1 MDAGVNAHDPTR
13 ALLDAAFPFHLV
25 VDRDL
30 VVDGVGRSMARLAP
44 HVARGTVLTDHLQ
57 LIAPPQPLTG
67 DTLDALQ
74 GSLTLFA
81 LLGSEVILRCQV
93 IPAARERRAELLA
106 LLISPW
112 VTDPSH
118 LEQLGLHLSDF
129 APHDPTPD
137 FAILAQA
144 QATAMA
150 DVRRLA
156 DRLQEIEA
164 ERVRLAEAERALARD
179 LDALPDLLL
188 RLDRNG
194 VILDDRCSGRH
205 AGGGPLVGV
214 EAGASFPEL
223 ADHLIG
229 ALHRAFASGTTQS
242 FDTERHLNGVPSYL
256 EARVVRCSDDEALLL
271 IRDVTERRSL
281 EIQLAY
287 QAFHDSLTG
296 LANRDLFIDRLNQ
309 VMLRRDGRS
318 WIGVLFVDLDDFKL
332 VNDTRGH
339 SAGDALLIE
348 VSERLQATV
357 READTVARFGGDEFA
372 VLVECEGVGGPV
384 EAARRIVRAL
394 QQPIASAGVEFQVG
408 ASVGVVVV
416 SDRSVGAEELL
427 RRADVAMY
435 QAKAA
440 GKNGVAVYRPGMD
453 AELTRDGR
461 MRH

>member
-1 MDAGVNAHDPTR
+1 MGTGLTAHDPLL

-30 VVDGVGRSMARLAP
+30 VVDGIGRSMARLAP
-44 HVARGTVLTDHLQ
+44 HLGPGAALADHLE
-57 LIAPPQPLTG
+57 LIAPPQPLTH
-67 DTLDALQ
+67 DALVSLQ

-81 LLGSEVILRCQV
+81 LRGSGVVLRCQV
-93 IPAARERRAELLA
+93 LPAARRRRSDLLA

-112 VTDPSH
+112 VTEPSR
-118 LEQLGLHLSDF
+118 LEQLGLRLSDF

-137 FAILAQA
+137 FAIQAQA

-156 DRLQEIEA
+156 ERLQEIEA
-164 ERVRLAEAERALARD
+164 ERVRLSEAERALARD

-194 VILDDRCSGRH
+194 LILDDRCSVRRPE
-205 AGGGPLVGV
+205 GGPLVGV
-214 EAGASFPEL
+214 HAGAAFPEL
-223 ADHLIG
+223 AAHVTG
-229 ALHRAFASGTTQS
+229 ALDRAFASGTTQA
-242 FDTERHLNGVPSYL
+242 FEAERHLDGVRSYL
-256 EARVVRCSDDEALLL
+256 EARVVRCSDNEALLL

-281 EIQLAY
+281 EIRLAH
-287 QAFHDSLTG
+287 QAFHDGLTG
-296 LANRDLFIDRLNQ
+296 LANRALFIDRLNQ
-309 VMLRRDGRS
+309 IMLRWDGRS

-332 VNDTRGH
+332 VNDTLGH
-339 SAGDALLIE
+339 RAGDALLVE
-348 VSERLQATV
+348 VAVRLQATV
-357 READTVARFGGDEFA
+357 RGADTVARFGGDEFA

-384 EAARRIVRAL
+384 EAARRIVRTL
-394 QQPIASAGVEFQVG
+394 QLPITTSGVEFRVG

-435 QAKAA
+435 RAKAA
-440 GKNGVAVYRPGMD
+440 GKNDVAVYRPSMD
-453 AELTRDGR
+453 AELTS
-461 MRH
+461 H